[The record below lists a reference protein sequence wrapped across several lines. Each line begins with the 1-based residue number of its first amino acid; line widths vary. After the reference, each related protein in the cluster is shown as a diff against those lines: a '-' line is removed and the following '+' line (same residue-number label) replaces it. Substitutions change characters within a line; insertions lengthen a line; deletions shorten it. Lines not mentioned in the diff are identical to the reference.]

1 MVWWR
6 DCRKIAAIDK
16 LFRKFK
22 KSKLNVDEILYREA
36 RNTVQALI
44 KDKKRKLLQEKL
56 SFCKKSC
63 PNKLGLPDK
72 KAPTTSICLN
82 SKKSWHFHPGQSQ
95 ILLKKHFLNLANDLV
110 KLPDPTFS
118 ASVLQRN

>member
-44 KDKKRKLLQEKL
+44 KDKKRKLFQEKL
-56 SFCKKSC
+56 SFCKKSY